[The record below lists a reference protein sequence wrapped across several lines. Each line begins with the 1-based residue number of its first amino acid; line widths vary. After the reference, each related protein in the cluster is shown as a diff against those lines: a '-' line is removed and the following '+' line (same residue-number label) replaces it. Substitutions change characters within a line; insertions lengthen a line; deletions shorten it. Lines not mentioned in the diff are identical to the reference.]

1 MMAFFLWVVSLIS
14 GNDGSFC
21 LLRFLP
27 PSWHSFTE
35 QIGSVW
41 VESVRGRRWPARD
54 SLNEKMF

>member
-41 VESVRGRRWPARD
+41 VESVRGMRWPARD
-54 SLNEKMF
+54 SFE